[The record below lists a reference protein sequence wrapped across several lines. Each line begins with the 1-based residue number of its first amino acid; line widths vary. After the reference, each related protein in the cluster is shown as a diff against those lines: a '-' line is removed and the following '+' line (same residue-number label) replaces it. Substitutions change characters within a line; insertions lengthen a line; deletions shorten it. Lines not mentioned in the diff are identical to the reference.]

1 MVIVSS
7 REFRMRQ
14 GEYLKQALEGQDVI
28 LTSRGCGSFRLV
40 PVTEMDRLEEKVDPA
55 LLSKIE
61 RARKDLA
68 EGKCISIQ
76 NSSDIDKLI
85 EERKKCMK

>member
-7 REFRMRQ
+7 REFRMKQ

-40 PVTEMDRLEEKVDPA
+40 PVTEKDKLESGDHALQARLD
-55 LLSKIE
+55 
-61 RARKDLA
+61 RARKDLS
-68 EGKCISIQ
+68 EGKCVTIQ